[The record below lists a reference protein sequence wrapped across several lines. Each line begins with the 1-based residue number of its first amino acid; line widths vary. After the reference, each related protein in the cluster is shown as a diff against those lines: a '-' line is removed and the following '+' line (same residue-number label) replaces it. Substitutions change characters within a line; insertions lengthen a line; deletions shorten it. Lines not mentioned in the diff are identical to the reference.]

1 MARAYASAI
10 IKAPVETV
18 WSLIRNFNGL
28 PDWVPIIADS
38 KIEGGLDPDVVGCV
52 RSFHTKDGG
61 HIRERLLTLD
71 DANHTFAYNFEKPA
85 FPVKNYIATVR
96 LMPVTHTD
104 QTFAEWEAVFDEA
117 PGDEGKYAEI
127 ISRDVFAAGWKALNE
142 KIKREKPEKPEGA
155 ERWKAWAPNKV
166 WTSRVMKA
174 PVTEVWKVMRDFAG
188 MGGWHD
194 EISKMKMLNKARS
207 DKVSG
212 VRDFLFG
219 EGHLNE
225 ELLSLC
231 DQTRSFLYRITKSD
245 LPWMNYVSGP
255 RLWPVTA
262 DNSTF
267 GVWTGD
273 WVASPQDDLVL
284 IPRTE
289 QNVYQRAFA
298 TLEKN
303 LKARKNT

>member
-38 KIEGGLDPDVVGCV
+38 KIEGGLHPDVVGCV
-52 RSFHTKDGG
+52 RSFHTTDGS

-71 DANHTFAYNFEKPA
+71 DARHTFAYNFEKPA

-96 LMPVTHTD
+96 LMPVTHTEH
-104 QTFAEWEAVFDEA
+104 TFAEWEAVFDEA
-117 PGDEGKYAEI
+117 LGDEGKYVEI

-142 KIKREKPEKPEGA
+142 KIKREKTAKPQGA

-166 WTSRVMKA
+166 WTSRVLKA
-174 PVTEVWKVMRDFAG
+174 PVADVWKVMRDFAG

-194 EISKMKMLNKARS
+194 EITKMKMLNKARS

-212 VRDFLFG
+212 VRDFYFG
-219 EGHLNE
+219 DGHLNE

-231 DQTRSFLYRITKSD
+231 DQTRSFLYRIIKSEI
-245 LPWMNYVSGP
+245 PWINYVSGP

-273 WVASPQDDLVL
+273 WVASAQDDQVL

-289 QNVYQRAFA
+289 ANVYQKAFA
-298 TLEKN
+298 GLEQK
-303 LKARKNT
+303 LKAKKKA

>member
-18 WSLIRNFNGL
+18 WSVIRNFNGL

-38 KIEGGLDPDVVGCV
+38 MIEDGLDPDVVGCV
-52 RSFHTKDGG
+52 RSFHTHDGT

-71 DANHTFAYNFEKPA
+71 DASRTFAYSFEKPA
-85 FPVKNYIATVR
+85 FPVRNYIATVR

-117 PGDEGKYAEI
+117 PGDEGKYVEI
-127 ISRDVFAAGWKALNE
+127 ISRDVFAAGWAALQE
-142 KIKREKPEKPEGA
+142 KIAIERLPKPEAA
-155 ERWKAWAPNKV
+155 ERWKAWASNKV
-166 WTSRVMKA
+166 WTSRVMNV
-174 PVTEVWKVMRDFAG
+174 PVANVWAVMRDFAG
-188 MGGWHD
+188 MGAWHGD
-194 EISKMKMLNKARS
+194 ITGMTMLNNARP

-212 VRDFLFG
+212 VRGFHFG
-219 EGHLNE
+219 MGHLNE

-255 RLWPVTA
+255 RLWSVTA
-262 DNSTF
+262 DPSTF

-273 WVASPQDDLVL
+273 WVASPQDDLTL
-284 IPRTE
+284 IPQTE
-289 QNVYQRAFA
+289 QNVYQRAFE

-303 LKARKNT
+303 LGTGKTS